1 MTEKKFLE
9 FVSIMRRL
17 RKECPWDREQT
28 HDSIKAATLEEAYEV
43 VHAIDEKDFSE
54 LKKELGD
61 LLLHIA
67 FHSVL
72 AEESGAFTIDDVID
86 SISAKLIRRHPHV
99 FGNVE
104 VENNDDIMRNW
115 ESIKLQEGRKS
126 VLEGIPSAMP
136 ALLRAFR
143 VQEKASKVGFDWQNK
158 KDVWDKVTEE
168 LEELS
173 EAESSKNQ
181 TEVEEEFGDLLFSLV
196 NYSRFITVNPEN
208 ALRNST
214 KKFEERF
221 KYIEEQL
228 SLQGKSVIEATFEE
242 MDELWN
248 QSKKEL

>member
-43 VHAIDEKDFSE
+43 VHAIDEKDFPE

-104 VENNDDIMRNW
+104 VENNNDIMRNW

-168 LEELS
+168 LKELE
-173 EAESSKNQ
+173 EAETNKNQ
-181 TEVEEEFGDLLFSLV
+181 SEIEEEFGDLLFSLV
-196 NYSRFITVNPEN
+196 NYSRFISVNPEN

-214 KKFEERF
+214 KKFEARF

>member
-43 VHAIDEKDFSE
+43 VHAIDEKDFPE

-86 SISAKLIRRHPHV
+86 SISEKLIRRHPHV

-104 VENNDDIMRNW
+104 VKNNNDILRNW

-143 VQEKASKVGFDWQNK
+143 VQEKTSKVGFDWQNK

-168 LEELS
+168 LHELE
-173 EAESSKNQ
+173 EAESNKNQ
-181 TEVEEEFGDLLFSLV
+181 AEVEEEFGDLLFSLV

-221 KYIEEQL
+221 KYIEKQL
-228 SLQGKSVIEATFEE
+228 TLKGKSVIEASFEE

>member
-9 FVSIMRRL
+9 FISIMRRL

-72 AEESGAFTIDDVID
+72 AEESGAFTIDDVIE

-99 FGNVE
+99 FGDIE
-104 VENNDDIMRNW
+104 VEDTNDIMRNW

-158 KDVWDKVTEE
+158 KDVWGKVTEE
-168 LEELS
+168 LTELV
-173 EAESSKNQ
+173 EAEEKQKS
-181 TEVEEEFGDLLFSLV
+181 TEIEEEFGDLLFSLV
-196 NYSRFITVNPEN
+196 NYSRFINVNPEN

-214 KKFEERF
+214 KKFEKRF
-221 KYIEEQL
+221 QFIEEQL
-228 SLQGKSVIEATFEE
+228 SLNGISVVEATFEE

-248 QSKKEL
+248 KSKEGI